1 MKKIM
6 LAVASVAMAG
16 SLAVCAQ
23 EPDDAVVTESQRDTD
38 QSMEE
43 RQQDPTVASDY
54 DRERTSTGPADTRVS
69 QHDQASE
76 QSDGMG
82 MGMGMDVST
91 MTAAELKGK
100 KVLTLTGEEIG
111 EIDEVGISG
120 TRQERVATV
129 EVGGFL
135 GISEKTIAIPL
146 SELQSSV
153 SGEDSV
159 KTSLTRTS
167 IETLPEFDES
177 DFSAD
182 DEDDDDDEGF

>member
-6 LAVASVAMAG
+6 LAVASLVMAG

-23 EPDDAVVTESQRDTD
+23 EPDEDIMSESQRDTD
-38 QSMEE
+38 QSMDE
-43 RQQDPTVASDY
+43 RQQDPAVASDY
-54 DRERTSTGPADTRVS
+54 DRDRTRSGPADTRAS
-69 QHDQASE
+69 QQSQADEDRDS
-76 QSDGMG
+76 MG
-82 MGMGMDVST
+82 MGNDLSR
-91 MTAAELKGK
+91 MTAEELEGK
-100 KVLTLTGEEIG
+100 TVLTLTGEEIG
-111 EIDEVGISG
+111 EIDDVGMSAS
-120 TRQERVATV
+120 QQARVATV

-146 SELQSSV
+146 SELQPSV

-167 IETLPEFDES
+167 IEALPEFDES

-182 DEDDDDDEGF
+182 DEDDDESF

>member
-6 LAVASVAMAG
+6 LAVASLVMAG
-16 SLAVCAQ
+16 SLAVCAE
-23 EPDDAVVTESQRDTD
+23 EPEDTVITESQRDTD
-38 QSMEE
+38 RSMDE
-43 RQQDPTVASDY
+43 RQQEPAVASDY
-54 DRERTSTGPADTRVS
+54 DTERTRSGPADT
-69 QHDQASE
+69 QAAQQDQAGE
-76 QSDGMG
+76 QRDGMG
-82 MGMGMDVST
+82 MGNDMSG

-111 EIDEVGISG
+111 EIDEVGTSG
-120 TRQERVATV
+120 TQQERVATV

-159 KTSLTRTS
+159 TTSLTRTS
-167 IETLPEFDES
+167 IEAQPEFDES

-182 DEDDDDDEGF
+182 DEDDGEAY

>member
-6 LAVASVAMAG
+6 LAVASLAMAG

-23 EPDDAVVTESQRDTD
+23 EPDDAKVTESQRDTD

-43 RQQDPTVASDY
+43 RQQDPAVASDY
-54 DRERTSTGPADTRVS
+54 DRERTSSGPADTRVS
-69 QHDQASE
+69 QQDQAGE

-82 MGMGMDVST
+82 TGMDLSA
-91 MTAAELKGK
+91 MTAAELEGK

-111 EIDEVGISG
+111 EIDKVGISG
-120 TRQERVATV
+120 TQQARVATV

-146 SELQSSV
+146 SELQPSV

-182 DEDDDDDEGF
+182 DDDDEAY